1 MLTTPGL
8 SGFTAVQVSETI
20 DPGLIFGVTVS
31 LANIGNIYDYDLF
44 VECGISNTPY
54 SPTNIQQIFVR
65 DYISTHHPSSWSG
78 IFYLTKASSL
88 YLRASGNNNPPLRV
102 YVNKISLA
110 RAEQLKGVFRA

>member
-8 SGFTAVQVSETI
+8 SGYKVVEVSETV

-31 LANIGNIYDYDLF
+31 MADIGNIYDHDLF
-44 VECGISNTPY
+44 VECGISDTPF
-54 SPTNIQQIFVR
+54 SHTNIQQIFVR
-65 DYISTHHPSSWSG
+65 DYISNHHPSSWSG
-78 IFYLTKASSL
+78 SFYLTKASSL
-88 YLRASGNNNPPLRV
+88 YLRASGNNNPALRV